1 MVTEP
6 QPIAPPENFPVKW
19 DSPADAKQFW
29 QVDMMHWPHGVS
41 PLQASMDLPAFIRG
55 FNKAAQELCLPVK
68 QVRFNIFNHYAY
80 RSAEPWSTDEAEM
93 GARMQQMQ
101 AKMMQH
107 IPGLLDRWNNVYE
120 PEVHEL
126 NDETFFGN
134 YAAMGD
140 KELSTLLE
148 KLVAKRERG
157 GELHFLAVLPAGGSV
172 QFFEEVYT
180 NLFGKPQGSEHL
192 QLLQGFPNKSVEVG
206 DALWHLASEARK
218 RPAVLKLLSEVA
230 PSAVHAALPSVE
242 GGAAFRDLVAEHTEK
257 YGWRAKELDIA
268 EPTWRED
275 PTPVYALVREYAARD
290 DYNPEEEFK
299 SLVAAREAREK
310 VLFDKLQG
318 GPIEMFRQALGFA
331 QQYLPIQENHNFW
344 IDQQGT
350 SVQRIPILEAG
361 RRLVAA
367 GRIDKEDDVF
377 ILYYDELQDALRG
390 AQGDLRDVVKN
401 RRADWKKFQGIRPP
415 ESFGTPPP
423 PGGPEDRFFGEVPPV
438 NPDPRLINGHAAS
451 AGTVTGVARVIPSLD
466 DADRLKSGEILVCP
480 ATMPPWTPLF
490 ALASGIVTDQGGV
503 LSHTA
508 IVAREYRIPAVVGT
522 KLATSL
528 IKDGQT
534 ITVDGTE
541 GTVRLES

>member
-6 QPIAPPENFPVKW
+6 QPIAPPDNFPVKW
-19 DSPADAKQFW
+19 ETPDDAKQFW

-55 FNKAAQELCLPVK
+55 FNLAAQELCLPVK
-68 QVRFNIFNHYAY
+68 QVNFKIFNHYAY
-80 RSAEPWSTDEAEM
+80 RTAEPWSTDEAEM

-107 IPGLLDRWNNVYE
+107 IPGLLDRWNDVYE
-120 PEVHEL
+120 PEVREL

-140 KELSTLLE
+140 RDLSALLE
-148 KLVAKRERG
+148 KLVAKRERS

-172 QFFEEVYT
+172 QFFEEVYG

-218 RPAVLKLLSEVA
+218 RPAVMKVLSEVA
-230 PSAVHAALPSVE
+230 PAKVHEALLSAE
-242 GGAAFRDLVAEHTEK
+242 GGTAFRDLVIEHTEK
-257 YGWRAKELDIA
+257 YGWRAKELDIS

-275 PTPVYALVREYAARD
+275 PTPVYALAREYAARD
-290 DYNPEEEFK
+290 DYDPEEEFK

-318 GPIEMFRQALGFA
+318 GPIELFKQALGMA

-350 SVQRIPILEAG
+350 AVQRIPILEAG
-361 RRLVAA
+361 RRLVNA
-367 GRIDKEDDVF
+367 GRIDSENDVF

-390 AQGDLRDVVKN
+390 AQGDLHEVVKN
-401 RRADWKKFQGIRPP
+401 RRADWKKFQQMTPP
-415 ESFGTPPP
+415 ETFGTPPP
-423 PGGPEDRFFGEVPPV
+423 PGAPEDRFFGEVPPV
-438 NPDPRLINGHAAS
+438 NPDPRVINGHAAS
-451 AGTVTGVARVIPSLD
+451 AGTTTGVARVIPSLD
-466 DADRLKSGEILVCP
+466 EADRLKSGEILVCP

-490 ALASGIVTDQGGV
+490 ALASAIVTDHGGV

-528 IKDGQT
+528 IKDGQM